1 MKTVLITGGS
11 RGIGKAVA
19 MKFAENGYKIIINY
33 VSDKTDTEQLKKE
46 LLQAGAADILLI
58 KADVSNSE
66 DVKNMVKETIEK
78 FEKIDVLVNNAGIT
92 KDNLLMRMSEEEF
105 DKVIQI
111 NLKGTYLVTKS
122 GLLSKNEINSLIF
135 LTSPL

>member
-92 KDNLLMRMSEEEF
+92 KDNL
-105 DKVIQI
+105 
-111 NLKGTYLVTKS
+111 
-122 GLLSKNEINSLIF
+122 
-135 LTSPL
+135 